1 MPCDICDNNWVCE
14 THPDKPSDI
23 TSDRK
28 DACHCGGA
36 AMPCRAC
43 GGEFPETVKTIK
55 DNHDGTWR

>member
-36 AMPCRAC
+36 TMPCRAC
-43 GGEFPETVKTIK
+43 GGDYPKAGNRKRLNGQDT
-55 DNHDGTWR
+55 N

>member
-1 MPCDICDNNWVCE
+1 MACDICDTNWVCE

-23 TSDRK
+23 TSDCP

-43 GGEFPETVKTIK
+43 GGDFQDKGEITKILT
-55 DNHDGTWR
+55 

>member
-23 TSDRK
+23 TSDRN

-43 GGEFPETVKTIK
+43 GGDFKET
-55 DNHDGTWR
+55 GTESD

>member
-43 GGEFPETVKTIK
+43 GGDYPKS
-55 DNHDGTWR
+55 GTESD

>member
-23 TSDRK
+23 TSDRP

-43 GGEFPETVKTIK
+43 GGDFPEMKTIK
-55 DNHDGTWR
+55 IGHDARR